1 MVQEK
6 LFERYMIIFKEHKK
20 FLDQSLSY
28 EGLSKLL
35 LGGVSDEYEQA
46 PNKILVIG
54 RETRWWLKSWDEFQY
69 DETGIKQLMYKSRN
83 FLQDQLKEEKKD
95 TRGKSFFNFIRDISK
110 KSGKNGILWANIYA
124 FDYNGG
130 HINSIGNKEI
140 VKEIEII
147 SKKIIVAQIEVL
159 NPDIIIFAT
168 GNQGVSA
175 RRRYFPNSNLREC
188 TAIEGYSSE
197 DLWSFKLPDYEAQCY
212 RIHHPSSFYS
222 KKEKARKKLISL
234 LPGL

>member
-1 MVQEK
+1 
-6 LFERYMIIFKEHKK
+6 MIIFKEHKK

-69 DETGIKQLMYKSRN
+69 DETGIKQLMCKSRD

-130 HINSIGNKEI
+130 HINNIGNKEI
-140 VKEIEII
+140 VKEIETI

-168 GNQGVSA
+168 GNQGVYA
-175 RRRYFPNSNLREC
+175 RRKYFPNANLKER

-222 KKEKARKKLISL
+222 KKEQARKKLISL
-234 LPGL
+234 LPSL